1 MSKISDQQYLKTA
14 QYKDASNLNARIE
27 LHKRFSTN
35 TYGWSRWVFDIY
47 LERLPAQARILE
59 VGCGPATI
67 WRENSARIPVGWTI
81 TLSDFSDGML
91 DSAWRNL
98 VVTGRTFKFE
108 QIDAQSIPYPEETFD
123 VVIANHMLYHV
134 TDRPKAIG
142 EIYRVLKPGGRLIAT
157 TVGDQHMDEINLWL
171 KHLGKDPAQF
181 LVPFTLESGMVQ
193 LQPYFSK
200 VEMRRY
206 VDSLQITEVEPLMT
220 YISSMARFGDFPE
233 AAFAD
238 LRNELAR
245 QLQSKDMLVVRKDS
259 GLFDAVK

>member
-1 MSKISDQQYLKTA
+1 MSKISDQQYLQTA

-27 LHKRFSTN
+27 LHKHFSTN
-35 TYGWSRWVFDIY
+35 TYGWGRWVFDAY
-47 LERLPAQARILE
+47 LEWLPGQARILE

-67 WRENSARIPVGWTI
+67 WSENITRLPAGWKV
-81 TLSDFSDGML
+81 TLSDFSEGML

-108 QIDAQSIPYPEETFD
+108 QIDAQSIPYPDETFD

-134 TDRPKAIG
+134 PDRPKAIG
-142 EIYRVLKPGGRLIAT
+142 EICRVLKPGGQLIAT
-157 TVGDQHMDEINLWL
+157 TVGDQHMDEINRWL
-171 KHLGKDPAQF
+171 KRIGKDPAQF
-181 LVPFTLESGMVQ
+181 LVPFTLESGLAQ
-193 LQPYFSK
+193 LQPYFSN

-206 VDSLQITEVEPLMT
+206 IDSLQIPEIEPLMA

-238 LRNELAR
+238 LRNDLAR
-245 QLQSKDMLVVRKDS
+245 ELQSKGILVVQKDS
-259 GLFDAVK
+259 GLFHAVK